1 MRDFTDRRSAL
12 LRMPP
17 PDQRSFLELMTNLK
31 NRWLE
36 VLAAAAAAVDSAA
49 RAGLIRAEESRVQ
62 HGRVA
67 IERTWLETVD
77 WCALMQSQKTIA
89 VLETSAV
96 APRLDVAR
104 RAA

>member
-1 MRDFTDRRSAL
+1 MRGFTDRRSGL

-49 RAGLIRAEESRVQ
+49 RAGLIRAEESRLQ

-89 VLETSAV
+89 VLETPAV

>member
-1 MRDFTDRRSAL
+1 
-12 LRMPP
+12 MPP
-17 PDQRSFLELMTNLK
+17 PDRRSFLELMTNLK

-49 RAGLIRAEESRVQ
+49 RAGLIRAEESRVH

-67 IERTWLETVD
+67 IERTWVETVD
-77 WCALMQSQKTIA
+77 WCALMQSQRTIA
-89 VLETSAV
+89 VLEAPAL